1 MYITASQNKF
11 CICHYVSSYLISSTA
26 IDKQTFF
33 GKIFCV
39 NYEGLVARCGTQIS
53 LAVFECSRGER
64 SVGHSGDYVGHTP
77 GRSGQEGAGSG
88 S

>member
-1 MYITASQNKF
+1 MYLSW
-11 CICHYVSSYLISSTA
+11 YLLSSTA
-26 IDKQTFF
+26 IDRETF
-33 GKIFCV
+33 
-39 NYEGLVARCGTQIS
+39 CGTQIS
-53 LAVFECSRGER
+53 LAVFECSRSER

>member
-1 MYITASQNKF
+1 MLD
-11 CICHYVSSYLISSTA
+11 LILSEA
-26 IDKQTFF
+26 IDRETFC
-33 GKIFCV
+33 GKTFSV
-39 NYEGLVARCGTQIS
+39 NNVGLVAPCGTQIS
-53 LAVFECSRGER
+53 LAVFECSRSER

>member
-11 CICHYVSSYLISSTA
+11 CICHYVSCYLILSTA
-26 IDKQTFF
+26 MDRETFC
-33 GKIFCV
+33 GKTFSV
-39 NYEGLVARCGTQIS
+39 NYVGLVAHCWTQIS
-53 LAVFECSRGER
+53 LAVFECSQSER